1 MNTSR
6 TSTTSFDNK
15 VKIIAELSKTK
26 NERAKD
32 FGEYA
37 NIGVPL
43 AYLYEMGYVEVTEK
57 FTKEIEDTFW
67 EFLADCSIPDTGF
80 TSLAEILPLI
90 VPDPYFDLEP
100 YVEED

>member
-1 MNTSR
+1 MSKSKK
-6 TSTTSFDNK
+6 STTSFENK
-15 VKIIAELSKTK
+15 IKIIAELSETK
-26 NERAKD
+26 NKTAKS
-32 FGEYA
+32 FRKYA

-43 AYLYEMGYVEVTEK
+43 AYLYELGYVEATEK
-57 FTKEIEDTFW
+57 FTEKIEATFW